1 MKAKIEQVNRYKITI
16 GDAVYE
22 GFEKAGEWE
31 GMIKFAGPAGVLIV
45 QANSSNSNLM
55 DSIFSSVFGEG
66 NKPAAD
72 FLVLK
77 ASAALLPR
85 EKEED

>member
-31 GMIKFAGPAGVLIV
+31 GMIKFVGPAGVLIV
-45 QANSSNSNLM
+45 DAQQESFSA
-55 DSIFSSVFGEG
+55 IFSSVFGEE
-66 NKPAAD
+66 PTAAD
-72 FLVLK
+72 FTILK
-77 ASAALLPR
+77 SSPALLPR
-85 EKEED
+85 EKETVGD